1 MPDYSKRTGYAPW
14 SLTREAGVQS
24 ATVNGTIDV
33 PQTCQP
39 TINTG
44 VIDEKGNWQGVKADD
59 EVFIGITKAE
69 AVANGAFALFPET
82 NNFPSIDMTGF
93 STLQYALKVTQGGNY
108 GCTAVFGPDTV
119 PFANLSPVQNG
130 DPIRIIDSI
139 ANADE
144 SVFDDTIAVSYANK
158 WFVVTVLAD
167 RAKGQ
172 KNMQVKVT
180 NSSGSTSNIE
190 FGFRRLV

>member
-24 ATVNGTIDV
+24 ATVNGTIEV

-44 VIDEKGNWQGVKADD
+44 VIDEKGNWQGIKSDD

-69 AVANGAFALFPET
+69 GVANGAAVLMPDT
-82 NNFPSIDMTGF
+82 NNFPTIDMSGF
-93 STLQYALKVTQGGNY
+93 ATLQFALKVSEYGNY
-108 GCTAVFGPDTV
+108 QVRSVFGPDTE
-119 PFANLSPVQNG
+119 PFANLT
-130 DPIRIIDSI
+130 PIQSGQTIKIIDSI
-139 ANADE
+139 GSNDE
-144 SVFDDTIAVSYANK
+144 SLFDDTAVINAANS
-158 WFVVTVLAD
+158 WFVLTVLSD
-167 RAKGQ
+167 RCKGQ
-172 KNMQVKVT
+172 KNMQVSVT
-180 NSSGSTSNIE
+180 NNTGSASNIE

>member
-24 ATVNGTIDV
+24 ATVNGTIEV

-59 EVFIGITKAE
+59 EVFIGLTKAE
-69 AVANGAFALFPET
+69 AIANGATVLFPET
-82 NNFPSIDMTGF
+82 NNFPSIDMSGF
-93 STLQYALKVTQGGNY
+93 RTLQFALKVTQSGNY
-108 GCTAVFGPDTV
+108 SVKAVVGPDTV
-119 PFANLSPVQNG
+119 PFANLSPIAPNVL
-130 DPIRIIDSI
+130 IRIADNITGTDENLFNDTVAVDY
-139 ANADE
+139 ANAWFI
-144 SVFDDTIAVSYANK
+144 VTI
-158 WFVVTVLAD
+158 LAD

-172 KNMQVKVT
+172 KNMQFRVT
-180 NSSGSTSNIE
+180 NDTGSTSNIE

>member
-44 VIDEKGNWQGVKADD
+44 VIDEKGNWQGIKADD
-59 EVFIGITKAE
+59 EVFIGMTKVE
-69 AVANGAFALFPET
+69 GIANTTSVLFPDT
-82 NNFPSIDMTGF
+82 NSFPSIDMSGF
-93 STLQYALKVTQGGNY
+93 TSLQFALKVTRGGNY
-108 GCTAVFGPDTV
+108 GCSAVYGPDTV
-119 PFANLSPVQNG
+119 PFANLSPVQAG
-130 DPIRIIDSI
+130 DVIKIVDSI
-139 ANADE
+139 AGADE
-144 SVFDDTIAVSYANK
+144 SIFDDTIAVSYANS
-158 WFVVTVLAD
+158 WFVVTILAN
-167 RAKGQ
+167 RTKGQ
-172 KNMQVKVT
+172 KNMQIKVV
-180 NSSGSTSNIE
+180 NSSGGDSDIE

>member
-1 MPDYSKRTGYAPW
+1 MPDYTKRTGYAPW

-24 ATVNGTIDV
+24 ATVNGTIEV

-69 AVANGAFALFPET
+69 GIANGGDVLFPDT
-82 NNFPSIDMTGF
+82 NNFPSIDMSGF
-93 STLQYALKVTQGGNY
+93 TTLQFALKVTQGGNY
-108 GCTAVFGPDTV
+108 GVTAVFGPDTV
-119 PFANLSPVQNG
+119 PFANLSPVQNA
-130 DPIRIIDSI
+130 DPIRIIDTIGNS
-139 ANADE
+139 DE
-144 SVFDDTIAVSYANK
+144 SIFDDTIAVSYANK
-158 WFVVTVLAD
+158 WFIVTVLAD

-172 KNMQVKVT
+172 KNMQVKVV
-180 NSSGSTSNIE
+180 NSSGGTSNIE
-190 FGFRRLV
+190 FGFRRLI

>member
-44 VIDEKGNWQGVKADD
+44 IIDEKGNWQGVKSDD

-69 AVANGAFALFPET
+69 AVANTATALFPET
-82 NNFPSIDMTGF
+82 NNFPSIDMSGF
-93 STLQYALKVTQGGNY
+93 TSLQFALKVTNGGNY
-108 GCTAVFGPDTV
+108 GVKAVFGPDTV
-119 PFANLSPVQNG
+119 PFANLT
-130 DPIRIIDSI
+130 PIQPAETIKIIDSI
-139 ANADE
+139 GGADE
-144 SVFDDTIAVSYANK
+144 SLFDDTIAVNYANS
-158 WFVVTVLAD
+158 WFIVTVLAN

-172 KNMQVKVT
+172 KNLQVSVQN
-180 NSSGSTSNIE
+180 NSGDISTIE